1 MDDSIKEINEWM
13 VEASEEA
20 RRIVNPVR
28 NIVDK
33 LNMSPNPSK
42 KLLNL
47 SIGTY

>member
-1 MDDSIKEINEWM
+1 MDDPVKEIKEWM

-20 RRIVNPVR
+20 RKIVNPLR

-33 LNMSPNPSK
+33 LDMSPNPSK

-47 SIGTY
+47 SIGN